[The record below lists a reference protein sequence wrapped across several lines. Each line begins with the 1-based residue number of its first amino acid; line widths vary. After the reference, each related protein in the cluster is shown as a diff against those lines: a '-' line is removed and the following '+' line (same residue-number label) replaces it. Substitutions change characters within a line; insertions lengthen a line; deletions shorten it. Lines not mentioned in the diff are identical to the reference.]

1 MSHSAISS
9 HDVTTL
15 NGEVSGPGE
24 LLPAF
29 MVVTGNG
36 KGTRLQSLKTYHNII
51 MTFLTI
57 LASYA
62 NIQNIFCISVYCSFL
77 WRLCY
82 RIFLSVKC
90 DLDE

>member
-1 MSHSAISS
+1 MMSHGTISS

-29 MVVTGNG
+29 MLVTDNG
-36 KGTRLQSLKTYHNII
+36 KGTNLQSLKTYHNII

-62 NIQNIFCISVYCSFL
+62 NIPNTFCFFMLASNTASLYITRF
-77 WRLCY
+77 
-82 RIFLSVKC
+82 
-90 DLDE
+90 